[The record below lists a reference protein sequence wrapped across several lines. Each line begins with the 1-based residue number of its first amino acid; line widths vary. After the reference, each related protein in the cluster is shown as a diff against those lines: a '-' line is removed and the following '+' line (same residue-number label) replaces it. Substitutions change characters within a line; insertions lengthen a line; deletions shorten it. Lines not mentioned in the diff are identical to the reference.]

1 MKINE
6 LQDKVNEYEEKILNI
21 GAIQQKEKP
30 SMASIFGKEGSQ
42 LSAETKKMVDMVMRS
57 KGKESQ

>member
-1 MKINE
+1 MKIND

-30 SMASIFGKEGSQ
+30 SMANIFGKEGSQ